1 MGFIA
6 RRRSK
11 KELDMIYHEL
21 CQYLSNNYKEPA
33 HRSREKLEMRTE
45 ELYSLGLLSESD
57 YLHYRN
63 LCVEYARKMADY
75 HH

>member
-1 MGFIA
+1 MKFFA
-6 RRRSK
+6 RRRAR
-11 KELDMIYHEL
+11 KELEMIYHEL

-33 HRSREKLEMRTE
+33 HRAREKLSRRTV
-45 ELYSLGLLSESD
+45 ELYSAGLLSEKD

-63 LCVEYARKMADY
+63 LGDEYARKMIDY